1 MKYIVN
7 IEDMKPDED
16 NRSLRFAVK
25 NRESEI
31 LRDTYFL
38 INPEQ
43 SPANPL
49 LLNS

>member
-31 LRDTYFL
+31 LRDTYLRFY
-38 INPEQ
+38 
-43 SPANPL
+43 
-49 LLNS
+49 